1 MSELLYQEYHQL
13 MFPVAY
19 NILQDREE
27 AEDVVQDTILS
38 WLNRDTSGIDN
49 SRGYLIR
56 AVINKCLNRIRD
68 RKKSDHVEI
77 APELLLDFIPSLIEN
92 KDKISYTLMMM
103 MERLSPLE
111 RAVFILREIFDYSHK
126 EIAALLGISE
136 AYSRQIL
143 VRAKRHVQLEEE
155 RYEVDMDH
163 HLELYERF
171 VEVCDGRDLSGLIEI
186 LRKDVRLDQAGLSA
200 SADISTF
207 TVKGNFAVAEQLLYL
222 TGGLSEGFWFRTL
235 YREGMPLLVIYLW
248 EDPIGEIYLT
258 THLSV
263 ISKILIQWKINEV
276 EVAAPIHDGGLSEA
290 FSVK

>member
-1 MSELLYQEYHQL
+1 MSELLYQEYRQF

-49 SRGYLIR
+49 ARGYLIR

-68 RKKSDHVEI
+68 RKKSDQIEI
-77 APELLLDFIPSLIEN
+77 APELLLDYIPSLIEN
-92 KDKISYTLMMM
+92 KDKISYTLLMM

-111 RAVFILREIFDYSHK
+111 RAVFILKEIFDYTHK

-143 VRAKRHVQLEEE
+143 VRAKRHIQLEEE
-155 RYEVDMDH
+155 RYEVDTDH
-163 HLELYERF
+163 HLQLYERF

-186 LRKDVRLDQAGLSA
+186 LREDVRLDQAGLSA
-200 SADISTF
+200 SAGIPTLRG
-207 TVKGNFAVAEQLLYL
+207 KFAVAEQLLFL
-222 TGGLSEGFWFRTL
+222 AGGLSEEIGFETL
-235 YREGMPLLVIYLW
+235 YREGIPLLVVYLW
-248 EDPIGEIYLT
+248 NNPIAEIYLT
-258 THLSV
+258 GDSSL
-263 ISKILIQWKINEV
+263 ISKILIHWKVKNV
-276 EVAAPIHDGGLSEA
+276 EIALPIHDEGKSEA
-290 FSVK
+290 FSFN